1 MKAFLASYVGWV
13 IFLFCFMFFGG
24 SLLFDNRH
32 FYAALL
38 VVALVPAVITL
49 LFYRQ
54 SEEIDRLKERIHRL
68 EEQIGKEDD

>member
-13 IFLFCFMFFGG
+13 IFLFCFMLFGG

-38 VVALVPAVITL
+38 VVALVPAVVTL

-54 SEEIDRLKERIHRL
+54 SEELDRLKERVQQL
-68 EEQIGKEDD
+68 EEQLGKRED

>member
-1 MKAFLASYVGWV
+1 MKAFLASYVSWV
-13 IFLFCFMFFGG
+13 IFLFLFMLFGG

-38 VVALVPAVITL
+38 VVALVPAVVTV

-54 SEEIDRLKERIHRL
+54 SEEIDRLKERVQQL
-68 EEQIGKEDD
+68 EEQLPKQED

>member
-13 IFLFCFMFFGG
+13 IFLFCFMAFIGG
-24 SLLFDNRH
+24 SLFDGRH
-32 FYAALL
+32 FYSALL
-38 VVALVPAVITL
+38 VVALIPALVTL

-54 SEEIDRLKERIHRL
+54 SEEIDRLKERIQRL

>member
-1 MKAFLASYVGWV
+1 MKAFLASYVSWV
-13 IFLFCFMFFGG
+13 IFLFLFMLFGG

-38 VVALVPAVITL
+38 VVALVPAVVTV

-54 SEEIDRLKERIHRL
+54 SEEIDRLKERVQQL
-68 EEQIGKEDD
+68 EEQLGKQAE